1 MTHTRLAFYAICLLL
16 LAACDDN
23 SHSATN
29 PENHPYIPEAP
40 DYTDAAMW
48 YTRENHATEEGAD
61 VFYLVLHLG
70 DRLDHGRWPRLPL
83 CRRA

>member
-61 VFYLVLHLG
+61 VFYLVST
-70 DRLDHGRWPRLPL
+70 
-83 CRRA
+83 